1 MINMENLFE
10 ISDLGQT
17 FHEHLKGR
25 KHVYLGHQ
33 RKVFTIILNIIK
45 KVFWYNFSN
54 SLFDLQSFKS
64 FQIILVQAKNKT
76 YLFP

>member
-10 ISDLGQT
+10 ISDLDQT

-45 KVFWYNFSN
+45 KVFWYDFSN